1 MSLYGVL
8 LFISALLGL
17 SFSLVVF
24 VYGKDKPAKNFLSLY
39 NLVFSLWCLCQ
50 LMGEI
55 VAGKG
60 QVLFWTRANLSCV
73 VFMPV
78 LFVSF
83 VNSFLGTWEK
93 NKRAILVFYLFSSLF
108 LVLVQ
113 IGLFMSELS
122 PTQHYRYYPRGGFV
136 YAAFAFFFIFQIIS
150 GFVELFRGYAD
161 SEGARKNQIIY
172 IITSSFIGFGAGIL
186 WFLPVFGVDIYP
198 FGIFIMPLYLFIG
211 AYAIIRHRLLD
222 IKIIVSRGISYALL
236 LALFTGLYMLSFVA
250 VFRVFQSN
258 ERMALTIPAIV
269 SVLCFAVF
277 FDPLRKV
284 FERFADRVIFGDKYD
299 YQTALKKLSF
309 AVASCLDLESL
320 VCAALSELG
329 DIFKTPDI
337 AFYLENKSGNG
348 YRLIKNSGFGDVLDE
363 AFPKD
368 HKISSLYRCELSE
381 EIDDPYLRDFFLR
394 RGVFVYVPLIAGDIL
409 KGFIL
414 IGRKSK
420 NNIWSHEDVN
430 LLETFSSYSSVALRN
445 IFLCEEIKESQF
457 MLCQAEKLSAIGVI
471 ASEMAHEIRNP
482 LTSIRGMVQVF
493 PENVSDKQFTD
504 NFFEII
510 PRQIDRIGKVVDR
523 LLKLAGNRTSANER
537 NKTASAISVSA
548 VIDDVLKLV
557 TAGKGANDPEVI
569 KTVVSDILVV
579 HDREQ
584 LEQAF
589 LNIILNAVQAMPQG
603 GKLKVFVDRGII
615 EISDTGQGIKNE
627 DLKSIF
633 DPFYTTKENG
643 SGLGLPV
650 TKKILEEV
658 GANIEV
664 DSTFGK
670 GTKVTV
676 MFK

>member
-1 MSLYGVL
+1 MSLYSAL
-8 LFISALLGL
+8 LFISALLGFA
-17 SFSLVVF
+17 FSLVVF
-24 VYGKDKPAKNFLSLY
+24 VYGKDRSSKNFLSLY
-39 NLVFSLWCLCQ
+39 NLVFSLWCICQ
-50 LMGEI
+50 FMGEI
-55 VAGKG
+55 AVGKG

-93 NKRAILVFYLFSSLF
+93 NKRTIRLFYILSTLF

-113 IGLFMSELS
+113 TGLFMSDLS
-122 PTQHYRYYPRGGFV
+122 PTQHYRYYPKGGFV
-136 YAAFAFFFIFQIIS
+136 YAVFAFFFVFQIIS
-150 GFVELFRGYAD
+150 GFMELFRAYFHSD
-161 SEGARKNQIIY
+161 GARKNQIIY
-172 IITSSFIGFGAGIL
+172 IITASFIGFGAGIL

-236 LALFTGLYMLSFVA
+236 LTLFTGFYMLFFVA
-250 VFRVFQSN
+250 VFEVFRSN
-258 ERMALTIPAIV
+258 EKMAFTIPAVV

-284 FERFADRVIFGDKYD
+284 FQRFADKVVFGDKYD
-299 YQTALKKLSF
+299 YQGALKKLSF
-309 AVASCLDLESL
+309 AIASCLDVESL
-320 VCAALSELG
+320 VCAALSNLR
-329 DIFKTPDI
+329 DIFKTADI
-337 AFYLENKSGNG
+337 AVYLENKTGNG
-348 YRLIKNSGFGDVLDE
+348 YRLVKMSGFPGVLE
-363 AFPKD
+363 ESFPKD

-381 EIDDPYLRDFFLR
+381 ETDDQYLREFFLR
-394 RGVFVYVPLIAGDIL
+394 RGVFVYVPVITGDLL
-409 KGFIL
+409 KGFFL

-420 NNIWSHEDVN
+420 NNIWSQEDVN
-430 LLETFSSYSSVALRN
+430 LLETFSAYSSVALQN
-445 IFLCEEIKESQF
+445 ISLCEKIKENQF
-457 MLCQAEKLSAIGVI
+457 MLSQAEKLSAIGMI

-482 LTSIRGMVQVF
+482 LTAIRGMMQVF
-493 PENVSDKQFTD
+493 PENVSDRQFVG
-504 NFFEII
+504 NFMEII
-510 PRQIDRIGKVVDR
+510 PRQIDRINNVVDR
-523 LLKLAGNRTSANER
+523 LLKLAGNKSHASER
-537 NKTASAISVSA
+537 NKPVSEISISS
-548 VIDDVLKLV
+548 VIDDILKLV
-557 TAGKGANDPEVI
+557 TAGKGASDLEVMKI
-569 KTVVSDILVV
+569 VAADVLIV

-584 LEQAF
+584 IEQAF
-589 LNIILNAVQAMPQG
+589 LNIILNAIQAMPQG
-603 GKLKVFVDRGII
+603 GELKVVINKDIV

-664 DSTFGK
+664 DSMFGK

-676 MFK
+676 MFR